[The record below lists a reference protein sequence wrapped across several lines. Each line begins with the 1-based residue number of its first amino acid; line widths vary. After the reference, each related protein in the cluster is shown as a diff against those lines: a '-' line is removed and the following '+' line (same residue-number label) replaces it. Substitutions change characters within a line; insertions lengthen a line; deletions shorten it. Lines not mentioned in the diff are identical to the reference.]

1 MRVAASTGVMRA
13 WLRVAFA
20 VALLATGCTQ
30 ARPDQAER
38 QRVSHQPSSAVGPQ
52 LAAQPLLDEATEV
65 VRGYWRA
72 RSLAFSSRQ
81 AGELTV
87 WEEGAAATLS
97 QEVID
102 EARRNGKPTP
112 QTSTPDNIRVYMP
125 RPSGF
130 PRAFL
135 AAVTATDPN
144 VAPEVYLLVFT
155 RRDAQSSWKV
165 VWWVRYADNTPLPPI
180 VVDRGGFATQ
190 LGPPR
195 QRATL
200 LADTATLERRLRD
213 YLTQAEKATRP
224 PRSSFFADTVDTYGT
239 AKTQQAA
246 RVLSRLD
253 GIVVTRAPRD
263 ARLPGFAF
271 LTRDGAL
278 LAVTVVEDVVQEY
291 VVEPLVQDP
300 NRLQADG
307 RIPPGSYRRIIWRY
321 VATYAVQVPKAGS
334 GGRAVALASR
344 WAIADMTAKP

>member
-72 RSLAFSSRQ
+72 RSLAFSSLQ

-135 AAVTATDPN
+135 AADP
-144 VAPEVYLLVFT
+144 A
-155 RRDAQSSWKV
+155 
-165 VWWVRYADNTPLPPI
+165 WVLP
-180 VVDRGGFATQ
+180 
-190 LGPPR
+190 
-195 QRATL
+195 
-200 LADTATLERRLRD
+200 
-213 YLTQAEKATRP
+213 
-224 PRSSFFADTVDTYGT
+224 
-239 AKTQQAA
+239 
-246 RVLSRLD
+246 
-253 GIVVTRAPRD
+253 
-263 ARLPGFAF
+263 
-271 LTRDGAL
+271 
-278 LAVTVVEDVVQEY
+278 
-291 VVEPLVQDP
+291 
-300 NRLQADG
+300 
-307 RIPPGSYRRIIWRY
+307 
-321 VATYAVQVPKAGS
+321 
-334 GGRAVALASR
+334 
-344 WAIADMTAKP
+344 